1 MIKVIQLISS
11 DTIVGD
17 IRSRGDEYVI
27 KYPFLMEIVDDTEQG
42 SGIRMDY
49 LLAFSKDN
57 CVHIKKNDVMY
68 NYTPSD
74 MMEQYYKRLVEYTV
88 THETD
93 KILKQT
99 IENMN
104 EMDSRLKK
112 LISQKFVGKDTVN
125 WESLNDE

>member
-1 MIKVIQLISS
+1 MIKVIQLVSCE
-11 DTIVGD
+11 TIIGNVG
-17 IRSRGDEYVI
+17 SRGDEYVVTH
-27 KYPFLMEIVDDTEQG
+27 PFHMEIVDDTEQG

-68 NYTPSD
+68 NYRPSD
-74 MMEQYYKRLVEYTV
+74 MMEEYYKRLVEYTV

-99 IENMN
+99 IENME
-104 EMDSRLKK
+104 EMDARLKK
-112 LISQKFVGKDTVN
+112 LVSQRFVGKDTVN
-125 WESLNDE
+125 

>member
-11 DTIVGD
+11 DTIIGD

-74 MMEQYYKRLVEYTV
+74 MMEEYYKRLVEYTV

-112 LISQKFVGKDTVN
+112 LISQRFVGKDTVN
-125 WESLNDE
+125 

>member
-112 LISQKFVGKDTVN
+112 LISQRFVGKDTVN
-125 WESLNDE
+125 WESLNDD

>member
-1 MIKVIQLISS
+1 MIKVIQLVSG
-11 DTIVGD
+11 DTIVGNL
-17 IRSRGDEYVI
+17 RSLGDEYVI

-57 CVHIKKNDVMY
+57 YVHIKKNDVMY
-68 NYTPSD
+68 NYRPSD

-88 THETD
+88 NHETD

-99 IENMN
+99 IENME
-104 EMDSRLKK
+104 EMDARLKH
-112 LISQKFVGKDTVN
+112 LISQRFVGKDTVN
-125 WESLNDE
+125 

>member
-1 MIKVIQLISS
+1 
-11 DTIVGD
+11 
-17 IRSRGDEYVI
+17 
-27 KYPFLMEIVDDTEQG
+27 MEIVDDTEQG

-88 THETD
+88 NHETD

-99 IENMN
+99 IENME
-104 EMDSRLKK
+104 EMDARLKH
-112 LISQKFVGKDTVN
+112 LISQRFVGKDTVN
-125 WESLNDE
+125 

>member
-88 THETD
+88 NHETD

-99 IENMN
+99 IENME
-104 EMDSRLKK
+104 EMDARLKQ
-112 LISQKFVGKDTVN
+112 LISQRFVGKDTVN
-125 WESLNDE
+125 

>member
-125 WESLNDE
+125 

>member
-68 NYTPSD
+68 NYRPSD
-74 MMEQYYKRLVEYTV
+74 MMEEYYKRLVEYTV

-99 IENMN
+99 IENME
-104 EMDSRLKK
+104 EMDARLKQ
-112 LISQKFVGKDTVN
+112 LISQRFVGKDTVN
-125 WESLNDE
+125 

>member
-88 THETD
+88 NHETD

-99 IENMN
+99 IENME
-104 EMDSRLKK
+104 EMDARLKH
-112 LISQKFVGKDTVN
+112 LISQRFVGKDTVN
-125 WESLNDE
+125 

>member
-1 MIKVIQLISS
+1 MIKVIQLVSCE
-11 DTIVGD
+11 TIIGNVG
-17 IRSRGDEYVI
+17 SRGDEYVVTH
-27 KYPFLMEIVDDTEQG
+27 PFHMEIVDDTEQG

-68 NYTPSD
+68 NYRPSD
-74 MMEQYYKRLVEYTV
+74 MMEEYYKRLVEYTV

-99 IENMN
+99 IENME
-104 EMDSRLKK
+104 EMDARLKK
-112 LISQKFVGKDTVN
+112 LVSQRFVGKNTVN
-125 WESLNDE
+125 WESLNDD

>member
-112 LISQKFVGKDTVN
+112 LISQRFVGKDTVN
-125 WESLNDE
+125 

>member
-1 MIKVIQLISS
+1 MIKVIQLVSCE
-11 DTIVGD
+11 TIIGNVG
-17 IRSRGDEYVI
+17 SRGDEYVVTH
-27 KYPFLMEIVDDTEQG
+27 PFHMEIVDDTEQG

-68 NYTPSD
+68 NYRPSD
-74 MMEQYYKRLVEYTV
+74 MMEEYYKRLVEYTV

-99 IENMN
+99 IENME
-104 EMDSRLKK
+104 EMDARLKK
-112 LISQKFVGKDTVN
+112 LVSQRFVGKNTVN
-125 WESLNDE
+125 

>member
-17 IRSRGDEYVI
+17 IKSRGDEYVI
-27 KYPFLMEIVDDTEQG
+27 TYPFLMEIVDDTEQG

-99 IENMN
+99 IENME
-104 EMDSRLKK
+104 EMDARLKK
-112 LISQKFVGKDTVN
+112 LVSQRFVGKDTVN

>member
-27 KYPFLMEIVDDTEQG
+27 KYPFLMEIVDDTDQG

-68 NYTPSD
+68 NYRPSD

-112 LISQKFVGKDTVN
+112 LISQRFVGKDTVN
-125 WESLNDE
+125 

>member
-1 MIKVIQLISS
+1 MLKVIHLISC
-11 DTIVGD
+11 DTLIGEVEENE
-17 IRSRGDEYVI
+17 DEYI
-27 KYPFLMEIVDDTEQG
+27 ITHPFLMEIVDDSDQG
-42 SGIRMDY
+42 SGVRMDY

-68 NYTPSD
+68 NYRPSD

-99 IENMN
+99 IENME
-104 EMDSRLKK
+104 EMDARLKK
-112 LISQKFVGKDTVN
+112 LISQRFVGKDTVN
-125 WESLNDE
+125 

>member
-1 MIKVIQLISS
+1 MIKVIHLISC

-17 IRSRGDEYVI
+17 LEELESEYVI
-27 KYPFLMEIVDDTEQG
+27 HYPFLMEIVDDTEQG

-74 MMEQYYKRLVEYTV
+74 MMEEYYKRLVDYTV
-88 THETD
+88 KHQTD

-99 IENMN
+99 IEDMN

-112 LISQKFVGKDTVN
+112 LMTKRFVGKDTVN
-125 WESLNDE
+125 

>member
-88 THETD
+88 NHETD

-99 IENMN
+99 IENME
-104 EMDSRLKK
+104 EMDARLKQ
-112 LISQKFVGKDTVN
+112 LISQRFVGKDTVN
-125 WESLNDE
+125 WESLNDD